1 MTMQTFVPYASLKK
15 TAESLDR
22 ARLGKQRSESKI
34 ILNVLEA
41 KKSGRHLTKKM
52 GWVNH
57 PAVLMWEGHEDFLRV
72 YSIAICLEWIKR
84 GYKDSTLPFFMEG
97 LDRSKAKNKP
107 AWWGDQK
114 VHLSH
119 RSKLMSKM
127 PEHYENIFEG
137 VPQNLDYYWPVRS

>member
-1 MTMQTFVPYASLKK
+1 MQTFVPYASLKK

-97 LDRSKAKNKP
+97 LDRKKGKNKP

-119 RSKLMSKM
+119 RSKLFSKM

-137 VPQNLDYYWPVRS
+137 VPPNLDYYWPVRS